1 MIFGFI
7 VLSSSLASVPD
18 LTKFLFLNDEPC
30 MVRRTNIDVSPVD
43 LKYYSFMT
51 SLDKCTGSCNVL
63 SPKICSKRNK
73 RHIF

>member
-30 MVRRTNIDVSPVD
+30 MVRRTIIDMNPVD

-51 SLDKCTGSCNVL
+51 SLDKCTGSFNVL